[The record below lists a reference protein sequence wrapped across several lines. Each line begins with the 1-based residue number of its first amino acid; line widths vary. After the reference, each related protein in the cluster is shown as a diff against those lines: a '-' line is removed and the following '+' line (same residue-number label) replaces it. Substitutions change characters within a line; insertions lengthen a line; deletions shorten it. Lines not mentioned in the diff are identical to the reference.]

1 MESREQNMTKA
12 ELKTFRQVLES
23 RQAELGIGNREAL
36 AVEASPDEMDRIQHF
51 SEREYAM
58 NHLERNSNRLR
69 EVRAALARMDAGA
82 FGVCVDCDEEI
93 NPKRLLAVPWAST
106 CITCQEIAEKSPTD
120 SSIELDTSDIVAA
133 A

>member
-1 MESREQNMTKA
+1 MTKA

-69 EVRAALARMDAGA
+69 EVRAALARMDAGG
-82 FGVCVDCDEEI
+82 FGICVDCEQEI
-93 NPKRLLAVPWAST
+93 NLKRLLAVPWAAT
-106 CITCQEIAEKSPTD
+106 CITCQEIAEKSQTD
-120 SSIELDTSDIVAA
+120 SSSELDTSDVVAA